1 MSHVSVSWDLDTRR
15 DDKNQKETT
24 KKKKFPNTNDV
35 KGKQNIVSG
44 KRWKQI
50 ENCVLQVWTYM
61 NHFWP
66 DEIITIR

>member
-24 KKKKFPNTNDV
+24 KKKKIPNINDV

-50 ENCVLQVWTYM
+50 ENCVLQV
-61 NHFWP
+61 
-66 DEIITIR
+66 